1 MGVYENVVNLS
12 AKRKM
17 SIRKLESE
25 AGLTQG
31 SISKWKKSS
40 PLLSNA
46 KAVAD
51 VLHVKVDKL
60 LE

>member
-1 MGVYENVVNLS
+1 MGVYENVVKLS

-31 SISKWKKSS
+31 SISKWKTSS

>member
-1 MGVYENVVNLS
+1 MGVYENVVKLS

-31 SISKWKKSS
+31 SISKWKKSR

>member
-1 MGVYENVVNLS
+1 MGVYENVVKLS

-31 SISKWKKSS
+31 SISKRKKSS